1 MKKLAII
8 FFSVVA
14 LVWLLSSLSEWG
26 KSHTAA
32 PSAADQARASELAKA
47 VSAGVRA
54 SSKWS
59 EIRVDEASARGYR
72 LTLWYRDMPTGQ
84 AEVERDTKAV
94 AQAAL
99 TELVRQGRKPAQE
112 RIFLTVLA
120 HKPEKGATG
129 ESLIRVFGRAVYD
142 YNNDTIEYKVKR

>member
-14 LVWLLSSLSEWG
+14 LVWLLGSLSNPG
-26 KSHTAA
+26 QSRTAA
-32 PSAADQARASELAKA
+32 PSAVEQAKASEFAKA
-47 VSAGVRA
+47 VSAGTKA

-59 EIRVDEASARGYR
+59 EIKVDEASDRDYK

-84 AEVERDTKAV
+84 AEVERDAKAV

-99 TELVRQGRKPAQE
+99 TELMRQGRKPAQE
-112 RIFLTVLA
+112 HIFLTVRA

-129 ESLIRVFGRAVYD
+129 ESLTRVFGRAVYD
-142 YNNDTIEYKVKR
+142 YNNDTIEYKVER